1 MQFLLL
7 IYNDPELIEPIPPEQ
22 LDDMLRSCFAHTDEL
37 EREGRLL
44 QSMMLG
50 QASAAR
56 SVRVRKGRTTA
67 VDGPFAETREVLA
80 GFNLI
85 EADSMEE
92 AVEIAN
98 HFPWTGT
105 GCVEVRPVE
114 DLEAVKRR
122 VSAAGA
128 GRERAEAASTG
139 G

>member
-7 IYNDPELIEPIPPEQ
+7 IYNDPGIIDPIPQDQ
-22 LDDMLRSCFAHTDEL
+22 LDDMLRSCFAHTDDL
-37 EREGRLL
+37 EREGRLI

-85 EADSMEE
+85 EAESMEE
-92 AVEIAN
+92 AVEIAS

-114 DLEAVKRR
+114 DLAAVRRR
-122 VSAAGA
+122 VST
-128 GRERAEAASTG
+128 EKAETG
-139 G
+139 